1 MIAKTKTVQN
11 YEEVIAYKEAIEEY
25 GSEIDAK
32 INGYEKPEEILADSD
47 FMFDIQDVRRAWVQ
61 KNAITLDF
69 GGEDICAITK
79 TDEVMN
85 KLKER
90 FE

>member
-11 YEEVIAYKEAIEEY
+11 YEEVIAYKDAIEEF
-25 GSEIDAK
+25 GSELDAR
-32 INGYEKPEEILADSD
+32 INGYEKPEEILTESD
-47 FMFDIQDVRRAWVQ
+47 FMFDIHHVRRAWVQ
-61 KNAITLDF
+61 KDSITLDF
-69 GGEDICAITK
+69 GGDDICSITK